1 MRAVFCAQV
10 RSRKKN
16 SLEVC
21 SARLNESSVDDLWKF
36 FPFVTTSLLT
46 TNQFFLE
53 TADWAKKVTPPSF
66 KRYQGFLQND
76 SQM

>member
-1 MRAVFCAQV
+1 MRAVFLCSSAIKV
-10 RSRKKN
+10 WGKKN
-16 SLEVC
+16 SVEVC

-36 FPFVTTSLLT
+36 LTTSLLT